1 MLNRPCAIRSGG
13 VECTPMSGQ
22 GRDRDRRLLRTRVL
36 TGRELEI
43 LRLVAEGM
51 SNDEIGDRLHL
62 SPRTVQTHIA
72 SALKKT
78 DTRNRAQLA
87 VLGLREGVVPFE
99 PPPEPRRFVWDEP
112 GPRRR

>member
-1 MLNRPCAIRSGG
+1 MARP
-13 VECTPMSGQ
+13 
-22 GRDRDRRLLRTRVL
+22 GRERDRRLLRTRVL
-36 TGRELEI
+36 TGREREI

-51 SNDEIGDRLHL
+51 SNEEIGDRLRL

-87 VLGLREGVVPFE
+87 VLGLREGVVPIE
-99 PPPEPRRFVWDEP
+99 PPPEPRRFVWNQP
-112 GPRRR
+112 GSRGL